1 MRKGTIKWH
10 ILSYGLSVRSTII
23 RGIDRADDLLY
34 TSEQVV
40 FLGQKRNRKAVL
52 SYKSINHIKGGY
64 P

>member
-1 MRKGTIKWH
+1 ML
-10 ILSYGLSVRSTII
+10 LSGLSVWITII
-23 RGIDRADDLLY
+23 GGIDRVDDLLY